1 MFRALD
7 IRRRGHYH
15 CHHHHHH
22 HHHLSTKEQ
31 HHCCASKKER
41 ECRRLTNT
49 VREQPPPPPGEL
61 YRPLVLFS
69 SLFRTR
75 RTPFLAHS
83 FIPFNPSQRSRNH
96 FRVFRF
102 VVNIMSLFCDVDA
115 RRCWRF
121 DDEKDQNC

>member
-1 MFRALD
+1 LKGTPFHFRND
-7 IRRRGHYH
+7 HPIVIIIIIIIISRQKNNTTVPRKKENVVVSPTQ
-15 CHHHHHH
+15 CVNNHHH
-22 HHHLSTKEQ
+22 
-31 HHCCASKKER
+31 R
-41 ECRRLTNT
+41 GN
-49 VREQPPPPPGEL
+49 
-61 YRPLVLFS
+61 RPLVLFP
-69 SLFRTR
+69 SLFRT